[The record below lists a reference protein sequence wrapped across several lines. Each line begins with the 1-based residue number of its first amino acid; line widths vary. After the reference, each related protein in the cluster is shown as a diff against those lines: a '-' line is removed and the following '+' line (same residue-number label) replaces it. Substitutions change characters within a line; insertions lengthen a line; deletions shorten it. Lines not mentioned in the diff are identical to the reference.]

1 MLFRSTSLLEP
12 YRSSAKGLHPPPVT
26 ITERK
31 VNKSGAGKPGKSFI
45 DKSGVEHEIGYDVD
59 GQRVYEGT
67 FNIDE
72 IMGSQYNTK
81 KKKVLYLIKWEGY
94 SEESEWTEEPLG
106 HLPKHLVQEFHKR
119 HPEAAMDEAL
129 KKVRK

>member
-1 MLFRSTSLLEP
+1 M
-12 YRSSAKGLHPPPVT
+12 A

-31 VNKSGAGKPGKSFI
+31 VDNKADKSFI
-45 DKSGVEHEIGYDVD
+45 DRSGVEHKIGYDMD
-59 GQRVYEGT
+59 GQRVYEGS
-67 FNIDE
+67 FNVDE

-94 SEESEWTEEPLG
+94 PEESEWTEEPLK
-106 HLPKHLVQEFHKR
+106 HLPKKPVQDFHKY
-119 HPEAAMDEAL
+119 HPEAAMDDDL